1 MTLKV
6 RIHKDPQGGFWAEV
20 PALPGCMT
28 QGETPAELEANLR
41 EAIVGWLQAGDV
53 ANPMQQDEEVELIE
67 MAV

>member
-41 EAIVGWLQAGDV
+41 EAIEGWLQAGD
-53 ANPMQQDEEVELIE
+53 AAMGILMD
-67 MAV
+67 M